1 MATVVSDFVSE
12 AGAVFVK
19 DTLSELRSKVAI
31 SGVLLFAATALAL
44 VSFSTGK
51 LAGVPETLKAS
62 LKSALLWIVLFF
74 SAMSG
79 LARVFVKE
87 EDTRT
92 AAALRLCAR
101 PTVVYAGKLLFNI
114 VLLAAVAVVV
124 VPAFVAL
131 MEPAIAR
138 WDLFLGTVLAAVIGL
153 AGAATIV
160 AAIVAKA
167 STRGSLF
174 VVLAFPLLLPLL
186 VSAVNGSR
194 GAMIGATRVAESQAH
209 LVVLACYTV
218 AMITASLMLF
228 PFVWEE

>member
-1 MATVVSDFVSE
+1 MGPVVSDWVSE
-12 AGAVFVK
+12 TGAVFVK
-19 DTLSELRSKVAI
+19 DALSEIRSKVAL
-31 SGVLLFAATALAL
+31 SGVLLFAVTALAL
-44 VSFSTGK
+44 VSFSTGT
-51 LAGVPETLKAS
+51 LVGVADTTRAS

-87 EDTRT
+87 EDLRT
-92 AAALRLCAR
+92 AAALRLSAR
-101 PTVVYAGKLLFNI
+101 PTVVYAGKLLFNV
-114 VLLAAVAVVV
+114 VLLAAVAAIV
-124 VPAFVAL
+124 VPLFVVL
-131 MEPAIAR
+131 MEPKIAR
-138 WDLFLGTVLAAVIGL
+138 WDLFAATVLMAVIGL
-153 AGAATIV
+153 AGASTIV

-194 GAMIGATRVAESQAH
+194 GAMIGGPRVAESEAH

-218 AMITASLMLF
+218 AMITASVMLF

>member
-1 MATVVSDFVSE
+1 MGPVVSDWVSE
-12 AGAVFVK
+12 TGAVFVK
-19 DTLSELRSKVAI
+19 DALSEIRSKVAL

-44 VSFSTGK
+44 VSFSTGT
-51 LAGVPETLKAS
+51 LVGVADTTRAS

-87 EDTRT
+87 EDLRT
-92 AAALRLCAR
+92 AAALRLSAR
-101 PTVVYAGKLLFNI
+101 PSVVYAGKLLFNV
-114 VLLAAVAVVV
+114 VLLAAVAAIV
-124 VPAFVAL
+124 VPLFIVL

-138 WDLFLGTVLAAVIGL
+138 GDLFAATVVMAVIGL
-153 AGAATIV
+153 AGASTIV

-194 GAMIGATRVAESQAH
+194 GAMIGAARVAESEAH

-218 AMITASLMLF
+218 AMITASVMLF

>member
-1 MATVVSDFVSE
+1 MGPVVSDWVSE
-12 AGAVFVK
+12 TGAVFVK
-19 DTLSELRSKVAI
+19 DALSEIRSKVAL

-44 VSFSTGK
+44 VSFSTGT
-51 LAGVPETLKAS
+51 LVGVADTTRAS

-87 EDTRT
+87 EDLRT
-92 AAALRLCAR
+92 AAALRLSAR
-101 PTVVYAGKLLFNI
+101 PSVVYAGKLLFNV
-114 VLLAAVAVVV
+114 VLLAAVAAIV
-124 VPAFVAL
+124 VPLFIVL

-138 WDLFLGTVLAAVIGL
+138 ADLFAATVVMAVIGL
-153 AGAATIV
+153 AGASTIV

-194 GAMIGATRVAESQAH
+194 GAMIGAARVAESEAH

-218 AMITASLMLF
+218 AMITASVMLF

>member
-1 MATVVSDFVSE
+1 MGTAVSDWVRE
-12 AGAVFVK
+12 TGAVFVK
-19 DTLSELRSKVAI
+19 DALSEVRSKVAL

-44 VSFSTGK
+44 VSFSTGT
-51 LAGVPETLKAS
+51 LPGVSHAIQETLKA
-62 LKSALLWIVLFF
+62 ALLWIVLFF

-101 PTVVYAGKLLFNI
+101 PTVVYAGKLLFN
-114 VLLAAVAVVV
+114 VALLAGVAAVV

-131 MEPAIAR
+131 MQPTIAR
-138 WDLFLGTVLAAVIGL
+138 WDLFLGNILAAVIGL
-153 AGAATIV
+153 AGASTIV

-194 GAMIGATRVAESQAH
+194 GAMLGAGRVAESLAH
-209 LVVLACYTV
+209 LVVLVCYTV
-218 AMITASLMLF
+218 AMITASVMLF

>member
-1 MATVVSDFVSE
+1 MGPVVSDWVSE
-12 AGAVFVK
+12 TGAVFVK
-19 DTLSELRSKVAI
+19 DALSEIRSKVAL

-44 VSFSTGK
+44 VSFSTGT
-51 LAGVPETLKAS
+51 LVGVAETTRAS

-87 EDTRT
+87 EDLRT
-92 AAALRLCAR
+92 AAALRLSAR
-101 PTVVYAGKLLFNI
+101 PTVVYAGKLLFNV
-114 VLLAAVAVVV
+114 VLLAAVAAIV
-124 VPAFVAL
+124 VPLFVVL
-131 MEPAIAR
+131 MQPTIAR
-138 WDLFLGTVLAAVIGL
+138 WDLFVVTVLTAVIGL
-153 AGAATIV
+153 AGASTIV

-194 GAMIGATRVAESQAH
+194 GAMIGAARVAESEAH

-218 AMITASLMLF
+218 AMITASVMLF